1 MGIPEHNNIEVQF
14 AALAEMLS
22 GRGVEVE
29 EVKAKLKAQE
39 IETPSWGYGNSGTR
53 FGVFKQPGA
62 ARDVHE
68 RLSDAAQV
76 HKVTGVCPGVALH
89 IPWDKVDDYDALG
102 QEAMELGVGIGAIN
116 PNVFQE
122 PEYKLGSF
130 GHRDPA
136 VRRKAL
142 NHMDECV
149 DIMQQTGSTVLSLW
163 FADGTTTQVKTTSS
177 HASGDLKN
185 V

>member
-1 MGIPEHNNIEVQF
+1 MGIPEYNNIETQF

-22 GRGVEVE
+22 SQGIEVE

-53 FGVFKQPGA
+53 FGVFKQSGA

-102 QEAMELGVGIGAIN
+102 QEATELGVCIGAIN
-116 PNVFQE
+116 PNIFQE

-130 GHRDPA
+130 GHRDAA
-136 VRRKAL
+136 VRRQSAR
-142 NHMDECV
+142 
-149 DIMQQTGSTVLSLW
+149 
-163 FADGTTTQVKTTSS
+163 S
-177 HASGDLKN
+177 HARVRGYHAADRIHRAEPL
-185 V
+185 VCRRHELPGPRRHHRT